1 MNRKINIPRQNEFLT
16 FERLDTV
23 PARVGSLISGRRVAN
38 YAESVSSGSYAEAA
52 GAEYV
57 KQLKVV
63 VGKHDFG
70 DKKLAEVQ
78 AIPTI
83 YELSQNF
90 PNPFKPATTIRY
102 GLPKADRVTLKV
114 YNLIGGEAVTMVDDE
129 QKAAGKSRSGLGWV
143 G

>member
-1 MNRKINIPRQNEFLT
+1 M
-16 FERLDTV
+16 
-23 PARVGSLISGRRVAN
+23 
-38 YAESVSSGSYAEAA
+38 
-52 GAEYV
+52 
-57 KQLKVV
+57 KVV

-114 YNLIGGEAVTMVDDE
+114 YNLIGGEAVTLVDDE